1 MLDFSHLCTQLHLLT
16 RFLLQQQPEQII
28 QHEFKYP
35 SVLFITMHGTAF
47 ELLCDN
53 GTNFIGG
60 VQELREAFHAMA
72 PGLWDQLS
80 KQKSH
85 FQPHEW
91 STFQQCL
98 GGDVDSVKMALGVIL
113 REQSA
118 PEPGLH
124 TIFTDFE
131 GILNAKS
138 LRSTPALE
146 RTHMLERPLSKLKTR
161 PRFNLSPV
169 HSATQDAEDHQV
181 FCFLS
186 NFKCLQDRHLGAAVR
201 KPYRLRTMDLLEQD
215 GT

>member
-16 RFLLQQQPEQII
+16 SFLLQQQPEQII

-98 GGDVDSVKMALGVIL
+98 GGDVESVKMALRVIL

-118 PEPGLH
+118 TEPGLH

-146 RTHMLERPLSKLKTR
+146 RTHVRTATVKVKDKTQVQPFPSSFSYPRCRRSPSVLLSLEFQMSSRQAFGGCCKKALQVKD
-161 PRFNLSPV
+161 NG
-169 HSATQDAEDHQV
+169 SA
-181 FCFLS
+181 
-186 NFKCLQDRHLGAAVR
+186 
-201 KPYRLRTMDLLEQD
+201 
-215 GT
+215 